1 MENIKI
7 CKNCANKVVSN
18 FCSFCGQ
25 ANHTKRIDAHYIIH
39 DIPHSVFHVDKG
51 LPYTFI
57 QLTTNPGK
65 ALLEYLKGKRVKFF
79 KPFAYVII
87 LSTISSLFLKL
98 FTNEISIKQQNNFI
112 TILSKY
118 PSLLIFILIPVVSII
133 SWIIIKSK
141 LNYWEHFVIH
151 TYLAAQINVI
161 LIIMNLISL
170 VSTLNS
176 IDLVIKLILF
186 NFIFMTYHGYTFSSI
201 ITNNYTVKF
210 SLIHLIKISICCF
223 LLGSIYALALSYTG
237 IANIWF

>member
-98 FTNEISIKQQNNFI
+98 LFLICSDIIFYIIRIVWI
-112 TILSKY
+112 TIY
-118 PSLLIFILIPVVSII
+118 F
-133 SWIIIKSK
+133 
-141 LNYWEHFVIH
+141 F
-151 TYLAAQINVI
+151 
-161 LIIMNLISL
+161 
-170 VSTLNS
+170 
-176 IDLVIKLILF
+176 
-186 NFIFMTYHGYTFSSI
+186 
-201 ITNNYTVKF
+201 KF
-210 SLIHLIKISICCF
+210 
-223 LLGSIYALALSYTG
+223 
-237 IANIWF
+237 